1 VHTYLTAR
9 LMTLT
14 QARERWQTT
23 QRALA
28 EQKRTAE
35 DVLQQ
40 LEGALAE
47 LQAALQQPAEEP
59 PRDADVV
66 LH

>member
-1 VHTYLTAR
+1 MHTYLNGR
-9 LMTLT
+9 LATLT

-23 QRALA
+23 QRELA
-28 EQKRTAE
+28 EQKRFADE
-35 DVLQQ
+35 VLQQ

-47 LQAALQQPAEEP
+47 LKAALQQSAEERP
-59 PRDADVV
+59 SDDVV